1 MKGSLPKIAVG
12 GAIIAV
18 ILSAI
23 AVIVT
28 VRRRDP
34 EPPPRDPVVA
44 THPTPD
50 AAIPP
55 DASPDASPDAA
66 TCTAT
71 CTAAEDCKTL
81 VCPCEDGTIVNER
94 DCNDNC
100 CVPAPEACSDACLKH
115 DGPKGSWNAAREG
128 GKQTGKSCG
137 GDDECGSKICVRGYC
152 SRSCTSFG
160 DCPPFWDCNDS
171 HICIHK

>member
-1 MKGSLPKIAVG
+1 VKGLLPKLAVG

-28 VRRRDP
+28 VQRRDP
-34 EPPPRDPVVA
+34 PPPSPRDAMVAA
-44 THPTPD
+44 THPTLD
-50 AAIPP
+50 AAVPP
-55 DASPDASPDAA
+55 PDAA

-71 CTAAEDCKTL
+71 CNAAADCKTIP
-81 VCPCEDGTIVNER
+81 CSCEDETIVNER
-94 DCNDNC
+94 DCNNNC
-100 CVPAPEACSDACLKH
+100 CLPELEACSDACVKH

-128 GKQTGKSCG
+128 GKQTGKGCRN
-137 GDDECGSKICVRGYC
+137 DDDCGSKICVRGYC
-152 SRSCTSFG
+152 SRTCTSFG

-171 HICIHK
+171 HMCVHK